1 MRKLIKT
8 SIIIGLITITVFG
21 QFKNEVSDSSFPLQA
36 SDAQNKSFFSLLD
49 PNRFEM
55 NHIFSAQMLSFGNR
69 SMSVGS
75 YTNLMT
81 YMLNPNL
88 RLNTSLTLLQSGM
101 STSALLGNN
110 NTNQLYYSTFMD
122 YKPNSNT
129 LIQFGISNYPYYFNR
144 TSSLNLGGY

>member
-8 SIIIGLITITVFG
+8 SI
-21 QFKNEVSDSSFPLQA
+21 
-36 SDAQNKSFFSLLD
+36 FSLLD
-49 PNRFEM
+49 PSRFEM
-55 NHIFSAQMLSFGNR
+55 NHIFSAQMLSFANQNV
-69 SMSVGS
+69 SVGS

-88 RLNTSLTLLQSGM
+88 RLNTSLTFLQSGLGK
-101 STSALLGNN
+101 SALLGNN
-110 NTNQLYYSTFMD
+110 NANQLYYNAFMD

-144 TSSLNLGGY
+144 TSSLNFRGY